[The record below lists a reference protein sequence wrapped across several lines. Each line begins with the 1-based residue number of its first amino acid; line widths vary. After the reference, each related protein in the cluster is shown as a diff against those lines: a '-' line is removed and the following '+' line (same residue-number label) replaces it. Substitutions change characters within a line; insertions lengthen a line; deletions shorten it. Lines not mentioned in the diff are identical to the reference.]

1 MSDELPIV
9 VAAASAA
16 AAAAVVD
23 TVAARSLIGSNYAA
37 LDADAAEVA
46 PRRPQRDQTKSQQRT
61 SSKASRTNKGLVR
74 YASHFR
80 SALSLQ
86 LPKQLRYCPRLWLS
100 FPQSPSLA
108 FFLLLLLYPSTMRR
122 PTMVLQHA
130 LPLVKTLVVNVVAVL
145 LSIYGFV
152 VCYAL
157 LLSLND
163 RRCSAIVVANPFER
177 WRPSSDD
184 DQVALVGS
192 PYLRPILLRRSI
204 RIQRANIAATVR
216 ASSTGDRKAA
226 AAEYTSCFYCLQ
238 METAAAAI
246 GTVTANSQMIIDITD
261 YLLEWWV
268 KENSER

>member
-1 MSDELPIV
+1 
-9 VAAASAA
+9 
-16 AAAAVVD
+16 
-23 TVAARSLIGSNYAA
+23 
-37 LDADAAEVA
+37 
-46 PRRPQRDQTKSQQRT
+46 
-61 SSKASRTNKGLVR
+61 
-74 YASHFR
+74 
-80 SALSLQ
+80 
-86 LPKQLRYCPRLWLS
+86 
-100 FPQSPSLA
+100 
-108 FFLLLLLYPSTMRR
+108 
-122 PTMVLQHA
+122 MVLQHA

-261 YLLEWWV
+261 YLLEW
-268 KENSER
+268 